1 MRAFRGLYAV
11 TPDCAD
17 TGVLSGKVEAVLAAG
32 VNLLQYRNKSAGP
45 ALRLEQA
52 RALQALCRRYA
63 AALIINDDVELA
75 ANIDAD
81 GVHVGIDDW
90 TLADA
95 RARLGPDRIIG
106 VSCYDQLARGR
117 EAANAGADYIAF
129 GSFFASSVKPNAVRA
144 PLSLLREARAFGRPL
159 VAIGGITLENARQL
173 IDAGADA
180 VAVISALFDVA
191 DPANSARGFCQ
202 LFEAQIA

>member
-1 MRAFRGLYAV
+1 M
-11 TPDCAD
+11 
-17 TGVLSGKVEAVLAAG
+17 
-32 VNLLQYRNKSAGP
+32 
-45 ALRLEQA
+45 
-52 RALQALCRRYA
+52 QALCRRYA
-63 AALIINDDVELA
+63 ADLIINDDVELA

-90 TLADA
+90 ALADA

-117 EAANAGADYIAF
+117 ATASCGADYIAF
-129 GSFFASSVKPNAVRA
+129 GSFFASSVKPAAVRA